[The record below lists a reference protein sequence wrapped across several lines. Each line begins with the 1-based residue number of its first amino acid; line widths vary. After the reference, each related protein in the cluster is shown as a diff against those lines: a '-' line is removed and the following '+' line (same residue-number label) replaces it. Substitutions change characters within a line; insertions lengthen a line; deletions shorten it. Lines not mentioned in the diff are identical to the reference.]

1 MVAKAAG
8 FDGAAGGV
16 GLGVEE
22 EDDGLAGEVREAD
35 GVAVLIGQGEVF

>member
-1 MVAKAAG
+1 LELLEVVAEAAG

-22 EDDGLAGEVREAD
+22 EDDGLAGEV
-35 GVAVLIGQGEVF
+35 G